1 MAMTSQ
7 VECDYMVLKTE
18 QRSDE
23 LPVTQG
29 AAEAIQRMIAR
40 PEAPKSRTASRTPLE
55 STTRS
60 IGPSGKVPATVP
72 PPGCWTVTRADI

>member
-29 AAEAIQRMIAR
+29 AAEAIQKDDRAAR
-40 PEAPKSRTASRTPLE
+40 GAEVADGEPHPAGVHDKVHRAIRQGAGDGTTSRLLDRYASR
-55 STTRS
+55 
-60 IGPSGKVPATVP
+60 
-72 PPGCWTVTRADI
+72 